1 MAFQQKTIGEVL
13 MIREF
18 CVKIV
23 GESGECFS
31 GKAICGRMCGE
42 DTSSLQYKHLLAC
55 NDRREPMKV
64 CIV

>member
-1 MAFQQKTIGEVL
+1 MAFQEKTIGEVL
-13 MIREF
+13 MIHEF

-42 DTSSLQYKHLLAC
+42 GTSSLQYKH
-55 NDRREPMKV
+55 
-64 CIV
+64 